1 MAPDSM
7 VLFHFADAV
16 VGSLV
21 VQFHPNT
28 LSIWDLDVH
37 GVSTTRWLPV
47 CGVLPASY
55 CQGYAHC
62 ARPVAKMLA
71 RQCSRASAD
80 HRPHG
85 DKNFCGGMG
94 GSSSLYV
101 GRLTG
106 GGGGGRVGRLT
117 GASFGR
123 GGRLTGRNSG
133 RSVVTSSLP
142 VLYDT
147 APGFN
152 DTVRIGA

>member
-1 MAPDSM
+1 MGGGRTGRGAG
-7 VLFHFADAV
+7 A
-16 VGSLV
+16 
-21 VQFHPNT
+21 
-28 LSIWDLDVH
+28 
-37 GVSTTRWLPV
+37 
-47 CGVLPASY
+47 
-55 CQGYAHC
+55 
-62 ARPVAKMLA
+62 
-71 RQCSRASAD
+71 
-80 HRPHG
+80 
-85 DKNFCGGMG
+85 GMG

-133 RSVVTSSLP
+133 RSVVTSLP

>member
-7 VLFHFADAV
+7 FLFHFADAV

-21 VQFHPNT
+21 AQCHPDT

-62 ARPVAKMLA
+62 ARPAAKMLA
-71 RQCSRASAD
+71 RQYSPASGD

-85 DKNFCGGMG
+85 DKNFCQ
-94 GSSSLYV
+94 SRCLIISWFNNCRALYS
-101 GRLTG
+101 RL
-106 GGGGGRVGRLT
+106 
-117 GASFGR
+117 
-123 GGRLTGRNSG
+123 
-133 RSVVTSSLP
+133 
-142 VLYDT
+142 
-147 APGFN
+147 
-152 DTVRIGA
+152 